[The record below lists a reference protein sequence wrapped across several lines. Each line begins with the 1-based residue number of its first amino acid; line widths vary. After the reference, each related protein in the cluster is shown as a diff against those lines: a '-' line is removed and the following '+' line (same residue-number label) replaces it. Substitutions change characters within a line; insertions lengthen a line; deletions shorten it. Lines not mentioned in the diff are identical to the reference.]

1 MGLVT
6 AAFTTEYRLLQTL
19 FGGLHQDRMAGRL
32 FNHNISVGSKSKLH
46 RYPSLDVSNARHLWV
61 HRFLGDHP
69 DDLRILAGCICGED
83 KKQDGGLHG
92 C

>member
-1 MGLVT
+1 MRLVT

-61 HRFLGDHP
+61 HGFPKDYP
-69 DDLRILAGCICGED
+69 YELRLLAECIYSEEN
-83 KKQDGGLHG
+83 KQDSGLHG